1 MGRNLPGPILGAMST
16 LPVSVRLAAGLLAAQ
31 ALAVTAITVYLVYAE
46 LAYRSDTNG
55 DTKSLGWAVVGFAAI
70 GALLL
75 GLLTWGVARLK
86 RWARD
91 LAVATQL
98 ILLAPAYYMITS
110 ELPWLG
116 VIVGAIAIA
125 IVAFSVL
132 PATNKALGVSA

>member
-1 MGRNLPGPILGAMST
+1 MST
-16 LPVSVRLAAGLLAAQ
+16 LPVSVRLAAGLLAVQ
-31 ALAVTAITVYLVYAE
+31 AVAVTAITIYLVYAE
-46 LAYRSDTNG
+46 FAHRSGTTG

-70 GALLL
+70 GSLLL

-98 ILLAPAYYMITS
+98 ILLAPAYYMIEG

-116 VIVGAIAIA
+116 VIVGAIALA
-125 IVAFSVL
+125 IVAFAVL
-132 PATNKALGVSA
+132 PSTNRALGVTT